1 MGRPAAAEVAKAA
14 VKAAA
19 EGWRIIPRPLLETIL
34 NNYALHHRVPQ
45 PVVLHGPRGV
55 GKTSLLLHR
64 LLPEWNKGPHVAAY
78 VDLAGD
84 PSATRPWASF
94 SAASALPAL
103 GALRGRLERELEAL
117 VDHGVRRGT
126 IGSRDVFTALNKW
139 HGLDTAL
146 RRIIGPGRLSKKDE
160 AASASALWSKAL
172 LAFSVRIG
180 TGEINVSL
188 AVAEE
193 KAMVTSG
200 TRKYSMDEVA
210 YMREA
215 VTSLKLAKEVIGMH
229 QEWRREAMKHL
240 NWTGGFSRSL
250 ANSSTDWPCILLDI
264 LSAAAEVDFFQPKLV
279 INNVDVLRK
288 AIFSD
293 DSTVSAAVYH
303 DSFIW
308 RLIALGANDRCL
320 PVILVTSDSYYSYQA
335 FIDFGFPDIFISRE
349 TFGWTHQE
357 AKLHMVSQFFSESE
371 WKVIDEVL
379 GPNPRQLS
387 ELYMLKKSS
396 YYLEV
401 MRDGSSNF
409 EDVVDAYLAYLQ
421 VTVVNPAM
429 ESVLVI
435 LQKFASDVRTGT
447 VPIDRL
453 HFGAPWRHPPHTDDP
468 VASLK
473 WAKIQLMDFVQSF
486 VNVEFGVNFLADD
499 SLEILDDPSIVAMLE
514 VGLLYKQRDPSFIRP
529 ITRGIQR
536 CLARW
541 LVQQKMQMRFGERV
555 TYLWQGV
562 MRGRSYRHLMK
573 EIGYK

>member
-64 LLPEWNKGPHVAAY
+64 PSPSSSALLHWLIFVVKDLILFLFAGLLPEWNKGPHVAAY

-193 KAMVTSG
+193 KAMVTGG

-264 LSAAAEVDFFQPKLV
+264 LSAAAEVDFFQVK
-279 INNVDVLRK
+279 NG
-288 AIFSD
+288 
-293 DSTVSAAVYH
+293 H
-303 DSFIW
+303 IW
-308 RLIALGANDRCL
+308 IGDKW
-320 PVILVTSDSYYSYQA
+320 I
-335 FIDFGFPDIFISRE
+335 
-349 TFGWTHQE
+349 HQ
-357 AKLHMVSQFFSESE
+357 V
-371 WKVIDEVL
+371 
-379 GPNPRQLS
+379 
-387 ELYMLKKSS
+387 
-396 YYLEV
+396 
-401 MRDGSSNF
+401 
-409 EDVVDAYLAYLQ
+409 
-421 VTVVNPAM
+421 
-429 ESVLVI
+429 
-435 LQKFASDVRTGT
+435 
-447 VPIDRL
+447 
-453 HFGAPWRHPPHTDDP
+453 
-468 VASLK
+468 
-473 WAKIQLMDFVQSF
+473 
-486 VNVEFGVNFLADD
+486 
-499 SLEILDDPSIVAMLE
+499 
-514 VGLLYKQRDPSFIRP
+514 
-529 ITRGIQR
+529 
-536 CLARW
+536 
-541 LVQQKMQMRFGERV
+541 
-555 TYLWQGV
+555 
-562 MRGRSYRHLMK
+562 
-573 EIGYK
+573 

>member
-1 MGRPAAAEVAKAA
+1 MGRPAAADLAKAA

-34 NNYALHHRVPQ
+34 NNYALHHRVTQ

-64 LLPEWNKGPHVAAY
+64 LLPEWNKGPHVTAY

-103 GALRGRLERELEAL
+103 GALRGRLEREIEAL

-146 RRIIGPGRLSKKDE
+146 RHIIGPGRLSKRDE
-160 AASASALWSKAL
+160 AASSSALWSKAL
-172 LAFSVRIG
+172 FAFSARIG
-180 TGEINVSL
+180 TGEIDASL

-193 KAMVTSG
+193 KAVVPGG
-200 TRKYSMDEVA
+200 TRKYSMEEVA

-215 VTSLKLAKEVIGMH
+215 VASLKLAKEVIGMH
-229 QEWRREAMKHL
+229 QEWRREAVRHL

-264 LSAAAEVDFFQPKLV
+264 LSAAAEVDFFQVK
-279 INNVDVLRK
+279 K
-288 AIFSD
+288 GHIFFP
-293 DSTVSAAVYH
+293 H
-303 DSFIW
+303 WF
-308 RLIALGANDRCL
+308 L
-320 PVILVTSDSYYSYQA
+320 PFRFYYSFQA

-349 TFGWTHQE
+349 TLGWTHQE

-387 ELYMLKKSS
+387 ELYMLKNSS
-396 YYLEV
+396 YYLE
-401 MRDGSSNF
+401 
-409 EDVVDAYLAYLQ
+409 
-421 VTVVNPAM
+421 
-429 ESVLVI
+429 
-435 LQKFASDVRTGT
+435 
-447 VPIDRL
+447 
-453 HFGAPWRHPPHTDDP
+453 
-468 VASLK
+468 
-473 WAKIQLMDFVQSF
+473 
-486 VNVEFGVNFLADD
+486 
-499 SLEILDDPSIVAMLE
+499 
-514 VGLLYKQRDPSFIRP
+514 
-529 ITRGIQR
+529 
-536 CLARW
+536 
-541 LVQQKMQMRFGERV
+541 
-555 TYLWQGV
+555 
-562 MRGRSYRHLMK
+562 
-573 EIGYK
+573 